1 MISNDLSLIERNE
14 PLRASLASAVEEFLA
29 GGGQIDVRQVTAS
42 KGVSVI
48 ERIQTP
54 NFQRSA
60 VKVESDLQAAR
71 IRELAKTLNRDEIC
85 AKEGLALGVLRG
97 IAKRYGI
104 KFIAGP
110 KKAFAPNKETPER
123 EAALVKRINGCLE
136 RKLNRNQACKEI
148 GISYSLLRR
157 LVNDHKIDY
166 PIANR

>member
-1 MISNDLSLIERNE
+1 MISNELSLIERNE

-60 VKVESDLQAAR
+60 VKVESDLRAAR
-71 IRELAKTLNRDEIC
+71 IQELAKTLNRDEIC
-85 AKEGLALGVLRG
+85 EKEGLALGVLRG
-97 IAKRYGI
+97 IARRYGI

-110 KKAFAPNKETPER
+110 KKSYAPNKASLGR
-123 EAALVKRINGCLE
+123 ELALVERIKDCLS
-136 RKLNRNQACKEI
+136 RGLTRNQARKEI
-148 GISYSLLRR
+148 GISTKLLYR
-157 LVNDHKIDY
+157 LITDHRINY
-166 PIANR
+166 PVVTN